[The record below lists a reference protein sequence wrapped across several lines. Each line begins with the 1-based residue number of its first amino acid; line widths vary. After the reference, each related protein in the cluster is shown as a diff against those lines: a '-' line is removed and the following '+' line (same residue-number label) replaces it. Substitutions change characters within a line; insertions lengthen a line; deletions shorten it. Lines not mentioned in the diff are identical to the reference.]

1 MAVARMSPVLNR
13 KLLLEERELTPDGA
27 GGYTTGWRV
36 VGTLWAEI
44 KAGTGRERAVEAM
57 TLSTIP
63 WRITLRAAPMG
74 STRRPRPDQ
83 RFRTGTRV
91 FVIVAVADADPSAV
105 YLTCFAREEVSS

>member
-1 MAVARMSPVLNR
+1 MSAVAKRPVLKR
-13 KLLLEERELTPDGA
+13 KLVLEKRHLSPDGA
-27 GGYTTGWRV
+27 GGYTTGWSV

-57 TLSTIP
+57 TLSSIP

-74 STRRPRPDQ
+74 SSRRPRPDQ
-83 RFRTGTRV
+83 RLRSGTRV
-91 FVIVAVADADPSAV
+91 FVIVAVADADPSAG